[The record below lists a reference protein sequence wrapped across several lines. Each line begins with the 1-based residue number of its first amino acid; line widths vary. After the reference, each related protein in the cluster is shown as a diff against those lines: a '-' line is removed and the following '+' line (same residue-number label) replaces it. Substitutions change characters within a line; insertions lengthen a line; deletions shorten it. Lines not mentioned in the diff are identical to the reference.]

1 MLSFLIW
8 RAGFDPWFGKIPWR
22 KEWQS
27 TSVFLPEEFHG
38 QRSLE
43 SCSPCRVGHDWVTS
57 THHPYKESACPAQGL
72 SKQGAHFM
80 LFSKIIANEKIFDK
94 NLIRTQKSK
103 LEKVQIFFFFFMFT
117 VSCLEVLLFYDELG
131 ASVSVTKVILRGRQ
145 YTSYI
150 TYHTEWLILE
160 CWIYKNWVENFKPCK
175 SYIKPK
181 YLAYQ

>member
-1 MLSFLIW
+1 MAQMVKNLPEG
-8 RAGFDPWFGKIPWR
+8 RPGFDSWFGKIPWR

-103 LEKVQIFFFFFMFT
+103 LEKVQIFFFLYVHCILSRGST
-117 VSCLEVLLFYDELG
+117 LLWWVRSF
-131 ASVSVTKVILRGRQ
+131 S
-145 YTSYI
+145 
-150 TYHTEWLILE
+150 E
-160 CWIYKNWVENFKPCK
+160 CH
-175 SYIKPK
+175 
-181 YLAYQ
+181 